1 MRATATRRLNRM
13 FLCVMATTVLATVA
27 LAEDKA
33 DLDAI
38 AKIKDEGLNR
48 SQVMKTLSYL
58 TDVHGPRLTGSPG
71 MRRAQEWV
79 QEQLKSWGMENVHTE
94 SFKFG
99 RGWDLKRHSTAMI
112 QPSFA
117 SLIAYP
123 KAWTPGT
130 KGRVRAEA
138 VRVDIR
144 TEADLVK
151 YHGKLKGLIVFS
163 RPPREV
169 QARFTPLARRY
180 TDEELT
186 RLAQAPS
193 FGQGG
198 RFGGAFGGPFGGPGG
213 PGGPGPQAG
222 PGGPGANGTQ
232 AGPAGP
238 GGPGA
243 QAGPGGPGR
252 PGQQAGPGGPG
263 RAGGPGGFPNR
274 QLQRKIDAFW
284 LAEGVAALVEPSRGD
299 GGTVFVQ
306 SGGDYAKGAPPT
318 VPQLTMAVEHYNRI
332 CRILDTNTKVKLEID
347 VSATFLDQ
355 DLNDYNVIAEIPG
368 TDKKDEVVMVGG
380 HFDSWHAG
388 TGATDNAAGSA
399 VAMEVLRILKATGLR
414 PRRTIRLALWSGEEQ
429 GLLGSRA
436 YVDTH
441 FATRPTPPTPTPGNT
456 PPPTSGN
463 GTSSGAPATGAA
475 EAAPAAPP
483 AGGGAPDGGGFRRG
497 FQAPPILKPEHAK
510 LSAYWNLDNGTGK
523 IRGIYLQGNEALR
536 PIFTAWLE
544 PFKDMGATTIT
555 IRNTGGT
562 DHQSFDGVGLPG
574 FQFIQDEIDYESRTH
589 HSNMDV
595 YDRLQSADLMQAA
608 VIEAAI
614 VYHTAMRDELLPR
627 KPLRSQPPRPAGGA
641 TQASAP
647 R

>member
-1 MRATATRRLNRM
+1 MRASAAHTLRRV
-13 FLCVMATTVLATVA
+13 FLCVMATAIVATVA

-38 AKIKDEGLNR
+38 AKIKDEGMNR

-71 MRRAQEWV
+71 IRRAQDWAQQQL
-79 QEQLKSWGMENVHTE
+79 QEWGMENVHTE
-94 SFKFG
+94 AFKFG
-99 RGWDLKRHSTAMI
+99 RGWDLKRFSSAMI
-112 QPSFA
+112 QPTFSQ
-117 SLIAYP
+117 LIAYP

-144 TEADLVK
+144 TEADLAK
-151 YHGKLKGLIVFS
+151 YHGKLKGLIVLP

-180 TDEELT
+180 TDDELGK
-186 RLAQAPS
+186 LAQAPA
-193 FGQGG
+193 FGRGG
-198 RFGGAFGGPFGGPGG
+198 RVGGQFGGAFGGQGGQGGPGR
-213 PGGPGPQAG
+213 PGAPGAQAG
-222 PGGPGANGTQ
+222 PGGPVA
-232 AGPAGP
+232 
-238 GGPGA
+238 PGA

-284 LAEGVAALVEPSRGD
+284 VAEGVAAVIEPSRGD

-306 SGGDYAKGAPPT
+306 SGGDYAKGAAP
-318 VPQLTMAVEHYNRI
+318 VAPQLIMAAEHYNRI
-332 CRILDTNTKVKLEID
+332 CRILETNTKVKLEVE
-347 VSATFLDQ
+347 VSAAFLDQ
-355 DLNDYNVIAEIPG
+355 DLHGYNVIAEIPG

-399 VAMEVLRILKATGLR
+399 VAMEVLRILKASGLQ
-414 PRRTIRLALWSGEEQ
+414 PRRTIRLALWSGEEE

-436 YVDTH
+436 YVDAH
-441 FATRPTPPTPTPGNT
+441 FATRST
-456 PPPTSGN
+456 
-463 GTSSGAPATGAA
+463 
-475 EAAPAAPP
+475 PP
-483 AGGGAPDGGGFRRG
+483 AGGGAPGSAPPPANGGASTGDAPSGGTGAAAAPTPPANGGEPGGGFRRG
-497 FQAPPILKPEHAK
+497 SQAPLILKPEYAK

-536 PIFTAWLE
+536 PIFAAWLA
-544 PFKDMGATTIT
+544 PFQDMGASTLT

-589 HSNMDV
+589 HSNMDL

-608 VIEAAI
+608 VIEASL
-614 VYHTAMRDELLPR
+614 VYQTAMRDELLPR
-627 KPLRSQPPRPAGGA
+627 KPQRSQPPRPTGGA
-641 TQASAP
+641 TQASAQ